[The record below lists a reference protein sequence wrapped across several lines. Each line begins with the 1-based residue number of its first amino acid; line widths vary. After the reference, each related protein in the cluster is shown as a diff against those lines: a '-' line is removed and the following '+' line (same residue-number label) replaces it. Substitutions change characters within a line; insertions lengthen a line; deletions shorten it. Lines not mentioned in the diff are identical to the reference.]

1 MRHCKAVL
9 SVLLAF
15 ANSEQR
21 SVRVA
26 ACARMWAHYLPS
38 WHRDTGGGRKQSM
51 LPPAASSC
59 AWNAVRRREV
69 ERKSSE
75 AIKRI
80 NGNGGKKGIRGKEG
94 WRSTT

>member
-1 MRHCKAVL
+1 MRLCKAVL

-21 SVRVA
+21 SVCVA
-26 ACARMWAHYLPS
+26 ACARVWAHYLPP
-38 WHRDTGGGRKQSM
+38 WHRDTGGGRKQSV
-51 LPPAASSC
+51 LPPAAPSRVG
-59 AWNAVRRREV
+59 NGVRRPEV

-80 NGNGGKKGIRGKEG
+80 SGNGGEKG
-94 WRSTT
+94 